1 MGTKSPYPSLCYNL
15 LHYNTSA
22 TLMQHCD
29 IIALLAD
36 AVTVSYSIGMIIAY
50 YTEVYNGYAKPI

>member
-1 MGTKSPYPSLCYNL
+1 MFNEKQMPIA
-15 LHYNTSA
+15 HYIISV